1 MYAAAKRLSDHALA
15 ANDLTFGDLTFGPTC
30 FE

>member
-1 MYAAAKRLSDHALA
+1 MYAAAKRLSDHAVA
-15 ANDLTFGDLTFGPTC
+15 DTDQTFGDLTFGPTC